1 MYIELRTFDVFVVSI
16 KNKYE
21 RLTRSSF
28 VEDFGTQILV
38 ELRDF
43 YEMGVSQDEII
54 GVLMNRQ
61 PRLCRCA
68 CEAGSAFIS

>member
-1 MYIELRTFDVFVVSI
+1 MYIELRTFEIFVVSV

-28 VEDFGTQILV
+28 VEDFGTQILA
-38 ELRDF
+38 ELREF
-43 YEMGVSQDEII
+43 YEQGVSQDEIVS
-54 GVLMNRQ
+54 VLMNRQ

-68 CEAGSAFIS
+68 CESGVS

>member
-1 MYIELRTFDVFVVSI
+1 MYIELRTFEVFVVSI

-61 PRLCRCA
+61 PRLARCA
-68 CEAGSAFIS
+68 CECGSAFVS

>member
-1 MYIELRTFDVFVVSI
+1 MYIELRTFEVFVVSI

-28 VEDFGTQILV
+28 VEDFGTQILI

-61 PRLCRCA
+61 PRLSRCA
-68 CEAGSAFIS
+68 CECGSAFIS